1 MNMELK
7 TEKFIRSFIR
17 EVLMEEK
24 RLSRSCGIVVVKKFG
39 EKWKPLAL
47 VLGRKFDIPKG
58 RMEKG
63 ENSLETAIRETEEE
77 SGISQLNFL
86 WGKESFNFSNLT
98 VYVAATLQEPKIRP
112 NPETGRREHD
122 FSKWMD
128 WDDMIHRSSPK
139 ISNSLRW
146 ARRKIQQ

>member
-1 MNMELK
+1 MELK

-17 EVLMEEK
+17 EVLIEEK
-24 RLSRSCGIVVVKKFG
+24 SLSRSCGIVVVKKFG
-39 EKWKPLAL
+39 EEWKPLAL
-47 VLGRKFDIPKG
+47 VIGRKFDIPKG
-58 RMEKG
+58 KMEKG

-98 VYVAATLQEPKIRP
+98 VYVASTLQEPIIRP
-112 NPETGRREHD
+112 NPKTGRREHD